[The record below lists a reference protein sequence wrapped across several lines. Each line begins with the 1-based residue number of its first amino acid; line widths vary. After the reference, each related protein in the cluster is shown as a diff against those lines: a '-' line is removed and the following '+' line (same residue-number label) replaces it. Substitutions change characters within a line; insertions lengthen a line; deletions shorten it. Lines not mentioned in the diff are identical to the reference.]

1 MSGLGLPSPQ
11 LRSLWNKLLAE
22 SLSSVSNPF
31 SAPGLLRPGPSLKPR
46 VSSGLTRPRGLSLPC
61 TQCFPQAHSPL
72 MSGVTCP
79 CSAGSFSSACD
90 SGQVAPLFPTTT
102 FCPLKPSW
110 PLPYLLLCLLSG
122 RQPRPSFSSPR
133 CNLTSLSAVLL
144 KRPWPALIMATTLI
158 NYLVARCS
166 AWDHP
171 RSVGVEVFG
180 ELVE

>member
-11 LRSLWNKLLAE
+11 LHFLWNKLPEE
-22 SLSSVSNPF
+22 SLLSVSNPF
-31 SAPGLLRPGPSLKPR
+31 SALGLLRPGPSLKPR
-46 VSSGLTRPRGLSLPC
+46 VSSGLTRPMGLSLPC
-61 TQCFPQAHSPL
+61 AQCFPQAHSPL
-72 MSGVTCP
+72 RSGVTSP

-110 PLPYLLLCLLSG
+110 PRPYLLLCLPSG
-122 RQPRPSFSSPR
+122 LQPRPSFSSPR

-144 KRPWPALIMATTLI
+144 KRPWPALIMTATLI
-158 NYLVARCS
+158 NHLVARCP

-171 RSVGVEVFG
+171 RSVGVKGFG
-180 ELVE
+180 KLVE